1 MFATDMRGA
10 HSWWDS
16 LTCEKPRSGSRQ
28 TWRHATLSLS
38 LLSSLLCGTSSLSYV
53 DLYREPKTTHTSKWR
68 QLPCNGLSEPKR
80 DSPGPSRFL
89 HSWWNG
95 GAPPSANLGLGM
107 GPAHSTP
114 LSHSSAQMG
123 RRDHR
128 CHCPAPGIVEE
139 AGDGGG
145 ATQRATTFPYTT
157 LLLLLLL
164 HTLPPQLLRMLL
176 EDV

>member
-1 MFATDMRGA
+1 MRPCSLQICGEHIRGGTHSHVKSHVAALAKPGDMLL
-10 HSWWDS
+10 S
-16 LTCEKPRSGSRQ
+16 
-28 TWRHATLSLS
+28 LSLS

-68 QLPCNGLSEPKR
+68 QLPCSGLSEPKR

-107 GPAHSTP
+107 GPTHSTP
-114 LSHSSAQMG
+114 LSHSCAQMG

-128 CHCPAPGIVEE
+128 CHCPRQESWRRRAMEE
-139 AGDGGG
+139 V
-145 ATQRATTFPYTT
+145 RLSE
-157 LLLLLLL
+157 LLLFR
-164 HTLPPQLLRMLL
+164 TPPCCSCYCSTRCRLSCYACC
-176 EDV
+176 